1 MFVKGPCL
9 LNLAMGGF
17 SWLMH
22 LSGWLLT
29 LLIITGEA
37 ILTLGPTIRM
47 AGGHLGRGFRLS
59 VVSTVS

>member
-1 MFVKGPCL
+1 
-9 LNLAMGGF
+9 
-17 SWLMH
+17 MH
-22 LSGWLLT
+22 LGGWLLT
-29 LLIITGEA
+29 LLIITGGA